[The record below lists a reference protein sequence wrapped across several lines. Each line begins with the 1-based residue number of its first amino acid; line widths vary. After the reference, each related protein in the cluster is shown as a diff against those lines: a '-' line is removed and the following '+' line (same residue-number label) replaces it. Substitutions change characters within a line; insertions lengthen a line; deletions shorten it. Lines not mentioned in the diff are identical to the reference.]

1 MTAGKAQEM
10 NKKDI
15 VEAIHEKVGF
25 SRRETAAI
33 VDSALETIKTSL
45 AKGEPV
51 MISAFGKFSVRKKR
65 AHKGRN
71 PQTGEA
77 MTLKARKVITFKVSR
92 VLKERINAAHRYPD
106 TR

>member
-1 MTAGKAQEM
+1 M

-15 VEAIHEKVGF
+15 IEVIHAKVGF

-33 VDSALETIKTSL
+33 VDKALEIMKSSL
-45 AKGEPV
+45 SDHDPV
-51 MISAFGKFSVRKKR
+51 MISSFGKFDVRERK
-65 AHKGRN
+65 AHIGRN

-77 MTLKARKVITFKVSR
+77 ITIPARKVVTFKASR
-92 VLKERINAAHRYPD
+92 VLKERINEAHRGRD